1 MGRECIAEFLGTF
14 VLVFFGVGS
23 VHAAVLTGAQS
34 GLWQVAVVWGIAI
47 ALAIYAA
54 GAVSGAHIN
63 PAMTLAFSAF
73 RGFPARKVP
82 FYVAAQLAG
91 AFCAAATLYVLF
103 GNILHS
109 FESSMGIVRGQAGSE
124 LSGMVLGEY
133 FPNPAVAKAQGWG
146 PESVT
151 LWQAMLAEGIGTAF
165 LAFFVFSVTDRRN
178 SGGPGDRL
186 APLFIGL
193 AVSIVISII
202 APLTQ
207 AGLNPARDFGPR
219 LFAWLAGWGN
229 VAIPGPRGGFL
240 AVYILSPM
248 IGALSGAAV
257 YQALVRSAL
266 QQARA
271 DACCEAAGCGCCG
284 SGEGLVQAC
293 AQAELKEPEKMHRP
307 QIVLVGGFLGA
318 GKTTL
323 LWETA
328 RRLTAQGR
336 KVGLVTNDQVPDL
349 VDTTFLT
356 RSGSEVRE
364 VAGSCFCCNFPGLQ
378 KAIQSLVEGGADC
391 VLAEPVGSCTDLS
404 ATILQPMKDRFPEY
418 ALAPLSVLVDPA
430 RVHGVLQADQTLLH
444 ADAAYI
450 LRLQIAEA
458 DRIVLSKADT
468 LPLEDLRDMV
478 AFLHDRFPHA
488 TVHPVSA
495 LTGEGVDG
503 WVREVLGGASA
514 GNRIIEVDYDRYAEG
529 EAVLGWLN
537 AVVRLTA
544 TGGPVDWSAFTS
556 RLFAAMQRR
565 LLEQQAEVG
574 HLKAL
579 LDCGSGRLL
588 ANLTGVN
595 ERASLRK
602 DGTLQELSASLT
614 MNARVQVSPEK
625 IESLFREALA
635 ETCAD
640 AVAFAVTAF
649 HCIKPGRPQPTY
661 RYDRVVHERPEP
673 PAER

>member
-1 MGRECIAEFLGTF
+1 MGHECVAEFLGTY

-63 PAMTLAFSAF
+63 PAMTLAFATY
-73 RGFPARKVP
+73 RGFPVRKVP

-103 GNILHS
+103 GNIMHS

-133 FPNPAVAKAQGWG
+133 FPNPAVARAQGWG

-219 LFAWLAGWGN
+219 LFAWLVGWGHI
-229 VAIPGPRGGFL
+229 AIPGPRGGFL

-266 QQARA
+266 QQAQGS
-271 DACCEAAGCGCCG
+271 ACCDAAGCGCCG
-284 SGEGLVQAC
+284 SSEGLVQAG
-293 AQAELKEPEKMHRP
+293 AQAERKEPEKMHRP
-307 QIVLVGGFLGA
+307 QIVIVGGFLGA

-349 VDTTFLT
+349 VDTALLT

-404 ATILQPMKDRFPEY
+404 ATILQPLKDRFPEY
-418 ALAPLSVLVDPA
+418 AIAPLSVLVDPA

-468 LPLEDLRDMV
+468 LPVEELRELSDFLRD
-478 AFLHDRFPHA
+478 HFPHA
-488 TVHPVSA
+488 SVKPVSA

-503 WVREVLGGASA
+503 WMRDVLGGAPA
-514 GNRIIEVDYDRYAEG
+514 GNRIVEVDYDRYADG

-537 AVVRLTA
+537 AVVKLTA
-544 TGGPVDWSAFTS
+544 TGDSVDWAAFTS
-556 RLFAAMQRR
+556 GLFAAMQRR
-565 LLEQQAEVG
+565 LVEQRAEVG

-579 LDCGSGRLL
+579 LDCGGGRLL

-595 ERASLRK
+595 ERVSLRK
-602 DGTLQELSASLT
+602 DGVLQELTASLT
-614 MNARVQVSPEK
+614 MNARVQVSPE
-625 IESLFREALA
+625 EMELLFREALD
-635 ETCAD
+635 EICAG
-640 AVAFAVTAF
+640 AVTFAITSF

-661 RYDRVVHERPEP
+661 RYDRTVKDGSPRLRH
-673 PAER
+673 